1 MSDDCTCLFGH
12 EPGEICENAYIEPE
26 ECRHWKATRS
36 VPCKVCGKLTF
47 STSGRC
53 LSHIRRHYDKLR
65 LNVRKP
71 DIKQVT
77 KKIIT

>member
-47 STSGRC
+47 
-53 LSHIRRHYDKLR
+53 
-65 LNVRKP
+65 
-71 DIKQVT
+71 
-77 KKIIT
+77 